1 MNEKEL
7 KKLINDYGYAP
18 SNYKYIP
25 MACEILKCIGQS
37 VVLVSYERP
46 EKKEGEE
53 QDPSAGWNTSTK
65 LVNILSISDHDP
77 MTMTYLVKYKED
89 KSEEEKEVRIQPEGY
104 EFCNPEETGHFIRL
118 QPFSYHHQMM
128 EDEFFFARLR
138 KLYDERDTLPFDSLK
153 TIANSKDQ
161 GQILRYSHN
170 IGAAIELENGSL
182 IWIRLYT
189 LSLKHRQGSKYGL
202 FFSNEGKEWSTL
214 IDSSEKVYNI
224 GGWGKLKI
232 IDLAD

>member
-1 MNEKEL
+1 
-7 KKLINDYGYAP
+7 
-18 SNYKYIP
+18 
-25 MACEILKCIGQS
+25 
-37 VVLVSYERP
+37 
-46 EKKEGEE
+46 
-53 QDPSAGWNTSTK
+53 
-65 LVNILSISDHDP
+65 
-77 MTMTYLVKYKED
+77 
-89 KSEEEKEVRIQPEGY
+89 
-104 EFCNPEETGHFIRL
+104 
-118 QPFSYHHQMM
+118 MM